1 MRRGGGRATEAHAG
15 GETKQPPWKTG
26 RARPRASAL
35 TNSRWEYVAAG
46 AGGPDPT
53 CPASVRPH
61 PEASR
66 LALSRGGGVRSKA
79 PSRPHRGTDHS
90 QPWTSPSL
98 RSPPGHLPGCELGP
112 RRVPPPHPAPAAP
125 SSRTRSPAPSVPVLW
140 PTRLP
145 SAYCGA
151 GAMPGPGRPRR
162 ASCRGAGCRGGT
174 NHPTTTSTAGGRSGG
189 HVTEKVAP
197 EPVLKRQQPP

>member
-1 MRRGGGRATEAHAG
+1 MENGKGQATSFCHDELEVGVRGRRGWG
-15 GETKQPPWKTG
+15 
-26 RARPRASAL
+26 PRSHL
-35 TNSRWEYVAAG
+35 PRLG
-46 AGGPDPT
+46 
-53 CPASVRPH
+53 PASPRSQSPC
-61 PEASR
+61 P
-66 LALSRGGGVRSKA
+66 LSRGWRAEQSPFPA
-79 PSRPHRGTDHS
+79 SSRDRPLA
-90 QPWTSPSL
+90 SL
-98 RSPPGHLPGCELGP
+98 DVAFSAKPPGRLLGCELGP

-125 SSRTRSPAPSVPVLW
+125 SSRARSPAPSVPVLW

>member
-26 RARPRASAL
+26 RARPRASAV

-79 PSRPHRGTDHS
+79 PSRPHRGTTRIPGRRLLCEAPRGTFPAANWVIGGFLRHTRLQPLLPHALAHPPPAYPFCGPHVCRALTVGQAPCQARGGQGERAAGELGAAEAPTTRPPRPQPGDAPGGTS
-90 QPWTSPSL
+90 QRRWHPSPS
-98 RSPPGHLPGCELGP
+98 
-112 RRVPPPHPAPAAP
+112 
-125 SSRTRSPAPSVPVLW
+125 
-140 PTRLP
+140 
-145 SAYCGA
+145 
-151 GAMPGPGRPRR
+151 
-162 ASCRGAGCRGGT
+162 
-174 NHPTTTSTAGGRSGG
+174 
-189 HVTEKVAP
+189 
-197 EPVLKRQQPP
+197 